1 MNELFR
7 THTIKCTP
15 FDLADVLTAPWGA
28 QHGRTCYLW
37 GIKLSAVKRPVRFQ
51 YLAGGKSF
59 ASCMHTVQIRIHGRG
74 GQGVVSAAEMLSI
87 AAFLEGRYAQ
97 AFPSFGSERM
107 GAPVMAF
114 CRISDQPIRLR
125 EPVAQPDALIIQ
137 DPTLLHQANLF
148 DGLEP
153 DGYVLINSARN
164 LDELGIRA
172 YLRKLPPDHVVT
184 APATELA
191 LRYVGRPLP
200 NSTLLGA
207 FAAMT
212 GELRLES
219 VLAAIR
225 QKFPGKIGEA
235 NAAAAQAAHELI
247 SRNEMRE
254 KIHVEAN

>member
-1 MNELFR
+1 
-7 THTIKCTP
+7 
-15 FDLADVLTAPWGA
+15 
-28 QHGRTCYLW
+28 
-37 GIKLSAVKRPVRFQ
+37 
-51 YLAGGKSF
+51 
-59 ASCMHTVQIRIHGRG
+59 
-74 GQGVVSAAEMLSI
+74 VVSAAEMLSI

-137 DPTLLHQANLF
+137 DPTLLQQANLF
-148 DGLEP
+148 DGLQP
-153 DGYVLINSARN
+153 NGYVLINSSRN
-164 LDELGIRA
+164 IDELGIGA
-172 YLRKLPPDHVVT
+172 FIGKLPLDHVVT

-212 GELRLES
+212 GELRIES

-225 QKFPGKIGEA
+225 QKFAGKIGES
-235 NAAAAQAAHELI
+235 NAAAAQAAYDLI
-247 SRNEMRE
+247 SQSETRE
-254 KIHVEAN
+254 KIHVEAD

>member
-1 MNELFR
+1 
-7 THTIKCTP
+7 
-15 FDLADVLTAPWGA
+15 
-28 QHGRTCYLW
+28 
-37 GIKLSAVKRPVRFQ
+37 
-51 YLAGGKSF
+51 
-59 ASCMHTVQIRIHGRG
+59 
-74 GQGVVSAAEMLSI
+74 MLSI
-87 AAFLEGRYAQ
+87 AAFLEGRSAQ

-114 CRISDQPIRLR
+114 CRISEQPIRLR

-137 DPTLLHQANLF
+137 DPTLLHQASLF
-148 DGLEP
+148 DGLQLP
-153 DGYVLINSARN
+153 GGYVLINSARN

-172 YLRKLPPDHVVT
+172 RLRKLPQDHVVT

-212 GELRLES
+212 GELRIES

-225 QKFPGKIGEA
+225 QKFAGKIGEA
-235 NAAAAQAAHELI
+235 NAAGAQAAYELI
-247 SRNEMRE
+247 SRSQTQE

>member
-1 MNELFR
+1 M
-7 THTIKCTP
+7 
-15 FDLADVLTAPWGA
+15 
-28 QHGRTCYLW
+28 
-37 GIKLSAVKRPVRFQ
+37 
-51 YLAGGKSF
+51 
-59 ASCMHTVQIRIHGRG
+59 QIRIHGRG
-74 GQGVVSAAEMLSI
+74 GQGVVSAAEMLSV
-87 AAFLEGRYAQ
+87 AAFVEGRYAQ

-114 CRISDQPIRLR
+114 CRISDRPIRLR

-137 DPTLLHQANLF
+137 DPTLLHQGSLF
-148 DGLEP
+148 DGLHP
-153 DGYVLINSARN
+153 DGYVLVNSSRN
-164 LDELGIRA
+164 LDELGIRS
-172 YLRKLPPDHVVT
+172 YVGKLPPDHVVA

-225 QKFPGKIGEA
+225 QKFAGKIGES
-235 NAAAAQAAHELI
+235 NAAAAQAAYELI
-247 SRNEMRE
+247 SHQLMSGSQIGEQ
-254 KIHVEAN
+254 IHVEAD